1 MDASSR
7 QPSDGGGSCLR
18 IVRMF
23 AATCML
29 AFGLV
34 AADALMTDVGAAP
47 PPASCGAVNEPP
59 CFPLFCDAGLVL
71 SHGLCVR
78 RDSLGFPTN
87 CGDWNELPCEIWVH
101 IPSCKATLI
110 EHTGRCRMPDETF
123 PSGCGGLNQRPCTIF
138 EHIPSCKS
146 NLVESHGLCVAR
158 DSDGFPTNCGG
169 NDEPACVSIPA
180 CKSGLVIDLLAG
192 GRCLPCGE
200 DGRTPCLDQLCK
212 TGFRFN
218 FDPLS
223 PGCIAMGPNVEPDC
237 ACSVTPETPPVG
249 SKITGF
255 ADLHTHPFANLAF
268 GGLQFWGKVFDPG
281 GIRSALPWCDF
292 ATGISA
298 VTAAGAPVIPIPFLG
313 STVHGPAGAGALFEA
328 VGPNGLTH
336 SVKGLGAFDGWP
348 KWKTI
353 QHQQY
358 ALQVDRAG
366 LPWRPQ
372 ADGGAR
378 RQ

>member
-1 MDASSR
+1 MSSQPPQTKIDADVTIDARRSRIKDSHSCARLDARPTRPSVHRRELATSASTWKVRPHMDASSR
-7 QPSDGGGSCLR
+7 QASDGGGSCLR

-101 IPSCKATLI
+101 IPSCKPGLI

-123 PSGCGGLNQRPCTIF
+123 PPGCGGLNQRPCTIF

-169 NDEPACVSIPA
+169 HDEIACVSIPA
-180 CKSGLVIDLLAG
+180 CKPGLVIDLLAG

-200 DGRTPCLDQLCK
+200 DGRIPCIGQACK

-218 FDPLS
+218 FNPLA
-223 PGCIAMGPNVEPDC
+223 PACIAMGPNVEPDC
-237 ACSVTPETPPVG
+237 ACSVIPQTSPAG
-249 SKITGF
+249 S
-255 ADLHTHPFANLAF
+255 
-268 GGLQFWGKVFDPG
+268 
-281 GIRSALPWCDF
+281 RSSQASPTCTRIPSRTWH
-292 ATGISA
+292 SA
-298 VTAAGAPVIPIPFLG
+298 VCSSGAKCSTRAASDP
-313 STVHGPAGAGALFEA
+313 LFPG
-328 VGPNGLTH
+328 VT
-336 SVKGLGAFDGWP
+336 SRR
-348 KWKTI
+348 TS
-353 QHQQY
+353 
-358 ALQVDRAG
+358 
-366 LPWRPQ
+366 RP
-372 ADGGAR
+372 
-378 RQ
+378 